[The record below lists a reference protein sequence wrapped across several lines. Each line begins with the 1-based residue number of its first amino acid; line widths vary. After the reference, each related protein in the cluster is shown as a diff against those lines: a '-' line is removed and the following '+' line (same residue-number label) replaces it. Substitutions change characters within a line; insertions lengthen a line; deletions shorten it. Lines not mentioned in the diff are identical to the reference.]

1 MTRPLSLTIAV
12 VLQWIAAIL
21 GLFGGLFLLSGAG
34 AMASKTVREQVN
46 QALADSGF
54 ESVTAATIAWGV
66 LAAGVFAIVI
76 SVLRIIIAISL
87 GRGHNWARIL
97 LTVFVALSLLSAV
110 FELFQGG
117 GAFWRGLGA
126 IVVEI
131 VILWLM
137 WNRSSSAYIKVK
149 TAERALAKQA

>member
-21 GLFGGLFLLSGAG
+21 GLIGGLFLLGGAG
-34 AMASKTVREQVN
+34 AMASKTVRDQVDK
-46 QALADSGF
+46 AFADSGF
-54 ESVTAATIAWGV
+54 ESVTAATVAWGV
-66 LAAGVFAIVI
+66 LAAGIFVIVI
-76 SVLRIIIAISL
+76 SVLRLIIAISL

-117 GAFWRGLGA
+117 GAFWRGAGA
-126 IVVEI
+126 IVIEI

-137 WNRSSSAYIKVK
+137 WNSASSAYIQAK
-149 TAERALAKQA
+149 TAERALAKQ